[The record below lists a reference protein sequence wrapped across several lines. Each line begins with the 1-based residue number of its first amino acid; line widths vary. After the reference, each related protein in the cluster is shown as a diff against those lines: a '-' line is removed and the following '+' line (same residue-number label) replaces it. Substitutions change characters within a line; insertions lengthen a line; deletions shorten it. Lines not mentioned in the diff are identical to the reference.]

1 MTSAPD
7 YIILMGLGAN
17 MPDIYIVTFK
27 GFRRGYYFNTYY
39 HSLEK
44 GNKVIVEAERGED
57 LGTISDKTPN
67 ENYINPDEKP
77 LSILRPASAEDIK
90 IQENNTRD
98 ENNAIGRCEKLVA
111 KHNLDMKLIDSEYQH
126 DKNKLTFFFTADQRV
141 DFRAL
146 VRDLAAIYKTRIELR
161 QIGVRDA
168 ARRLGGFGVCGLAQC
183 CCTFLHKFD
192 PISTQFAREQNL
204 SLNPAKISGNCGR
217 LLCCLTY
224 ETKHYKEIISK
235 FPLQGETYTTENGRG
250 IVEAINI
257 FEKYMLVKL
266 ESGEMVK
273 ITLNDIRIKERQKRS
288 FFNNWCD

>member
-1 MTSAPD
+1 
-7 YIILMGLGAN
+7 
-17 MPDIYIVTFK
+17 MPDLYIVAFK
-27 GFRRGYYFNTYY
+27 GYRRGYYFNTYY

-57 LGTISDKTPN
+57 LGTISEKVPN
-67 ENYINPDEKP
+67 EDYIGPEEKP
-77 LSILRPASAEDIK
+77 LSILRPASAGDFK
-90 IQENNTRD
+90 NQEENARD
-98 ENNAIGRCEKLVA
+98 EKSAIVRCEKLVA
-111 KHNLDMKLIDSEYQH
+111 KHNLQMKLIDTEYQH
-126 DKNKLTFFFTADQRV
+126 DRNKLTFYFTADERV

-168 ARRLGGFGVCGLAQC
+168 ARRLGGFGVCGLVQC

-224 ETKHYKEIISK
+224 ETEHYKEIISK
-235 FPLQGETYTTENGRG
+235 FPQQGDEYTTDKGTG

-257 FEKYMLVKL
+257 FEKYMLVKH
-266 ESGEMVK
+266 ENGEMEK
-273 ITLNDIRIKERQKRS
+273 ITLNDIRIKERHKKS
-288 FFNNWCD
+288 FFNNWRD